1 MDSNL
6 DKATNRRIPIQKS
19 RKLSDLTRLERA
31 CLEFLLA
38 LLDQSS
44 SEDKYE
50 LPLINALAVLGLTKD
65 RFKGTNTYPSLL
77 SSVIKISRFFVL
89 HYSFENSISIQK
101 SKESE
106 DLDNIPTTI
115 QLFSRLDLGNKPLFR
130 LKTLVDHLLIQDNFT
145 LISWLLDLRSYGLNI
160 T

>member
-31 CLEFLLA
+31 YLEFSLA

-44 SEDKYE
+44 FEDKYK
-50 LPLINALAVLGLTKD
+50 LLLINALVVLGLTKD
-65 RFKGTNTYPSLL
+65 GFKGTNTYPSLL
-77 SSVIKISRFFVL
+77 SLVIKISQFFIL
-89 HYSFENSISIQK
+89 YYSFENSISIQK

-106 DLDNIPTTI
+106 DLDDIPTTI
-115 QLFSRLDLGNKPLFR
+115 QLFSRLNLGNKPLFR
-130 LKTLVDHLLIQDNFT
+130 LKILVDHLLIWGNFT
-145 LISWLLDLRSYGLNI
+145 PIS
-160 T
+160 